1 MNTSKP
7 HPEPEPS
14 PQRGTYAWFQAL
26 PGDEQREYLEQ
37 YGCPPAK
44 PGARSFTPGS
54 LSPYRR
60 EIGR

>member
-1 MNTSKP
+1 MTTNNP
-7 HPEPEPS
+7 HPDPP
-14 PQRGTYAWFQAL
+14 PRRGTYAWFESLA
-26 PGDEQREYLEQ
+26 PEAKHEYIEQ

>member
-1 MNTSKP
+1 MNPSKP
-7 HPEPEPS
+7 HPEASPS
-14 PQRGTYAWFQAL
+14 RGTYAWFEAL
-26 PGDEQREYLEQ
+26 SAADKREYIEQ

-44 PGARSFTPGS
+44 PGARSFPPRS

>member
-1 MNTSKP
+1 MTTRKP
-7 HPEPEPS
+7 HPDPP
-14 PQRGTYAWFQAL
+14 PQRGTYAWFESL
-26 PGDEQREYLEQ
+26 PAEAKREYIEQ

-44 PGARSFTPGS
+44 PGSRSFTPGS